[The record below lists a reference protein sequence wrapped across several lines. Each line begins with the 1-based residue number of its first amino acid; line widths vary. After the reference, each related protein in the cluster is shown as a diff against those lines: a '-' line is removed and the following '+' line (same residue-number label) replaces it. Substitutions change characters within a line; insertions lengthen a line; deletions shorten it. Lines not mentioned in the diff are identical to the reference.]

1 MSKSLRVVILSDTHG
16 ELDHRIAREAVDS
29 DVIVHAGDIGRREVL
44 DALKPGNGK
53 LIAVRGNNDVR
64 DKWQEADWGLLES
77 LPWEARVA
85 LPGGDLVVVHGHRY
99 GYPGRHHESMR
110 HDYPDA
116 RLVVYGHSH
125 LACSDQSA
133 VPWILNPGAAGRVR
147 TFGGPAFCI
156 LNASTDGWH
165 IDARQFPDAAAKVQ
179 SSLARSSSA

>member
-1 MSKSLRVVILSDTHG
+1 M
-16 ELDHRIAREAVDS
+16 
-29 DVIVHAGDIGRREVL
+29 
-44 DALKPGNGK
+44 
-53 LIAVRGNNDVR
+53 RGNNDVR
-64 DKWQEADWGLLES
+64 DKWQESDWGLLES

-133 VPWILNPGAAGRVR
+133 VPWILNPGVAGRVR
-147 TFGGPAFCI
+147 TFGGPAFCMLECLDERMAHRRQTI
-156 LNASTDGWH
+156 LRCRETRSNPVWGDRAS
-165 IDARQFPDAAAKVQ
+165 A
-179 SSLARSSSA
+179 